1 MINRIFFISDT
12 VFQAGENLPASDNIY
27 FSILVN
33 PSEKENLENVYGF
46 MDKARLTQFALT
58 LDICELP
65 SAENI
70 RFITSF
76 LFLPSYLNVQQRPV
90 INVVANSQGLV
101 ENTAFAL
108 SDYLSSQGV
117 DAIINKIFTLADQAE
132 TSNYCLFN
140 SSVKL
145 VGHYKEVLQ
154 SDQCYNNTIFFYVS
168 SMETFCSTLS
178 SLQQVENDF
187 RQSFPNF
194 YSLASRNMVLELDID
209 RLKRKISY
217 TEAELSHHK
226 QYNDILRSEHST
238 SELQNYYNHEYEI
251 LPKWYKRLG
260 HILKVITGKRT
271 FRSLVSDNVKK
282 YKD

>member
-1 MINRIFFISDT
+1 MINRIFFISDN

-46 MDKARLTQFALT
+46 MDKAKRTQFALT
-58 LDICELP
+58 LDICEQLP
-65 SAENI
+65 SAESI

-76 LFLPSYLNVQQRPV
+76 LFLPSYLNVQQKPV

-117 DAIINKIFTLADQAE
+117 DAIINKILTFDQAE

-140 SSVKL
+140 SSEKL
-145 VGHYKEVLQ
+145 IGHYKQVLQ
-154 SDQCYNNTIFFYVS
+154 SDQCYSNTIFFYVP
-168 SMETFCSTLS
+168 SMETFYSTLS

-187 RQSFPNF
+187 RQSFPKL

-209 RLKRKISY
+209 RMKRKISY
-217 TEAELSHHK
+217 TEAELSH
-226 QYNDILRSEHST
+226 
-238 SELQNYYNHEYEI
+238 
-251 LPKWYKRLG
+251 
-260 HILKVITGKRT
+260 
-271 FRSLVSDNVKK
+271 
-282 YKD
+282 